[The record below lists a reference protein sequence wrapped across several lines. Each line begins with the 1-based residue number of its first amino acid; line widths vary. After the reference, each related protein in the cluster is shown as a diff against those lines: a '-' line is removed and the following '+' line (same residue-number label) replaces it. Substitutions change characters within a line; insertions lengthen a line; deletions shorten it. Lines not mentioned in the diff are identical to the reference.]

1 MVRPLLA
8 RLAAAALLALTAC
21 AHGAA
26 PPRAHDTLRLALA
39 IEPHTLDPL
48 LAQSIPE
55 NEVLR
60 LIDDPLVACD
70 AAGRPVPALA
80 AVVPTRANGGISAD
94 GRTIT
99 YHLRRGVR
107 WHDGAPFGAADVV
120 ASFRAVMDP
129 RNPVETRHGYDDVT
143 RVDAPD
149 PYTVRFRLARPF
161 APFTGT
167 VFAESDAPYY
177 VAPAHLIRGAELLH
191 APLAAHP
198 VGTGPYKVVRWL
210 HGDRLELAAN
220 DAYWGGKPAIP
231 HLVIRFIPDEN
242 AQLVGLRSGELDGA
256 LALSTNAAASARAIP
271 HLRVV
276 QSPLNG
282 YFGVLFNTAKGALRD
297 VRVRRAIA
305 EAVDAKDF
313 IANVTHGAYAP
324 AIADLPRSMWAADPS
339 LPPVPDDPAHA
350 RALLAQAG
358 YDPGR
363 RLALDLAMLNTSQTH
378 RTEAVAL
385 QARLRPLGI
394 DLHVHPYVGAVY
406 TATLGEH
413 GVLASGRYDLALYGW
428 YAGMDPDDSSQF
440 LCEQRPPNGYD
451 VTFLC
456 SAEMDAAQRA
466 ALGTYD
472 DRARKRAYARIEALL
487 LRDLPIAYLASP
499 VATAVLRDD
508 VAGYQPS
515 LVTGTENAQ
524 RWRFVR

>member
-8 RLAAAALLALTAC
+8 RLTAAALLALTAC
-21 AHGAA
+21 AHGGSS
-26 PPRAHDTLRLALA
+26 PRAHDTLRLALA
-39 IEPHTLDPL
+39 TEPHSLDPL

-60 LIDDPLVACD
+60 LIDDPLIACD

-80 AVVPTRANGGISAD
+80 AVVPTRANGGISGD
-94 GRTIT
+94 GKTVT
-99 YHLRRGVR
+99 YRLRRGVR
-107 WHDGAPFGAADVV
+107 WHDGVPFTSADVA

-129 RNPVETRHGYDDVT
+129 RNPIATRHGYDDVV
-143 RVDAPD
+143 RVETPD

-177 VAPAHLIRGAELLH
+177 VAPAHLIRGAELVH

-198 VGTGPYKVVRWL
+198 VGTGPYRVVRWL

-220 DAYWGGKPAIP
+220 DRYWGGKPSIP
-231 HLVIRFIPDEN
+231 HVVIRFIPDEN

-256 LALSTNAAASARAIP
+256 LGLSTNAAATARTIP

-276 QSPLNG
+276 QTPLNG
-282 YFGVLFNTAKGALRD
+282 YYGVLFNTAKGALRD

-305 EAVDAKDF
+305 ETIDAKRF
-313 IANVTHGAYAP
+313 IADVTHGAYAP

-339 LPPVPDDPAHA
+339 LSPVPYDPQQAA
-350 RALLAQAG
+350 ALMAQAG
-358 YDPGR
+358 YGPER
-363 RLALDLAMLNTSQTH
+363 RLSLELAMLSSSQTH
-378 RTEAVAL
+378 RVEAVAL
-385 QARLRPLGI
+385 QAQLRPLGV
-394 DLHVHPYVGAVY
+394 DLRIHPYVGSIYSAPL
-406 TATLGEH
+406 AEH
-413 GVLASGRYDLALYGW
+413 GILASGRYDLAMYGW

-440 LCEQRPPNGYD
+440 LCDQRPPDGYD

-456 SAEMDAAQRA
+456 SPEMDAAQRA

-472 DRARKRAYARIEALL
+472 DAARTRAYARIERLL

-499 VATAVLRDD
+499 VATAALRDD